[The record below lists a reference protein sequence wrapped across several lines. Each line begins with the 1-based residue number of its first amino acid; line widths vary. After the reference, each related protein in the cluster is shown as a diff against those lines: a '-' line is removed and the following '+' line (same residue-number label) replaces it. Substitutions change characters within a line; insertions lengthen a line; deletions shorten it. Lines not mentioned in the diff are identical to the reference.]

1 MLLNRKGDAEG
12 LWKFLIDNL
21 ELSSVVNIFVGT
33 AVFNIFTV
41 EFRFE
46 SKSSWNECTDSWVG
60 FLPNNI
66 DNENEWEPACV
77 YYYVFPLKR

>member
-1 MLLNRKGDAEG
+1 MLLNRRGDAEG

-33 AVFNIFTV
+33 AVFNIFTI

-46 SKSSWNECTDSWVG
+46 SKSSWNECTDS
-60 FLPNNI
+60 
-66 DNENEWEPACV
+66 
-77 YYYVFPLKR
+77 